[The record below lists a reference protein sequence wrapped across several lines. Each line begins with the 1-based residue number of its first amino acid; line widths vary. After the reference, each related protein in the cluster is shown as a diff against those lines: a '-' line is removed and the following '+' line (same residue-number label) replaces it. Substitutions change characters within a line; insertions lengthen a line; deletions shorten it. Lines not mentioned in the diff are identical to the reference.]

1 MKWITDMY
9 KPRCKNKLDERI
21 ISQHI
26 EKSPVRNLVSYRIPK
41 LPYLTFPGHTQ
52 DTHSILS
59 SEYEKV
65 VKEFKKHQ
73 QQYYNNT
80 TVSYTYVNTSRNEFG
95 NKLLG
100 LLVH

>member
-1 MKWITDMY
+1 M
-9 KPRCKNKLDERI
+9 
-21 ISQHI
+21 
-26 EKSPVRNLVSYRIPK
+26 
-41 LPYLTFPGHTQ
+41 TFPGHTQ

-100 LLVH
+100 LLSTLTLSMVTGRVFMSIQFMSIW